1 MPAPGCVVPETLRG
15 YATLRGPSQFNVVA
29 WGGEMRFLSLN
40 RRMLALLAVLVPL
53 LALLIY
59 VALRAGPLAPIPVT
73 VTTVES
79 RSIAPALFG
88 IGTVEARYTYRI
100 GPTVAGRIKRVDVQ
114 VGDRVQAGQL
124 LGEMDPV
131 DLDDRIAAQEASLKR
146 AESVVLAAEAQV
158 REALARKTY
167 AEKHAS
173 RYEQLLQTRSVS
185 EEMVEGKRQERQ
197 VTEAGFAA
205 ARANLD
211 ASRQE
216 SARIRADRESLIR
229 QRANLRLIAPVRGL
243 VATRNADPGT
253 TVVAGQSV
261 VEVIDPA
268 SLWINVRFD
277 QLRVS
282 GLRAGLPVHIVLRSQ
297 DGHRFAGRVLRVEPM
312 ADAVTEETLAKLTFD
327 ALPIRL
333 PPVGELAEVTV
344 AMSALPA
351 APVVPN
357 ASVQRV
363 DGRLGVWLIENDK
376 LRFAPVKVG
385 ATDLDGRV
393 QILDGLKVGERVV
406 VYSQRA
412 LGPRSRVKVVESLTG
427 ASS

>member
-1 MPAPGCVVPETLRG
+1 MK
-15 YATLRGPSQFNVVA
+15 F
-29 WGGEMRFLSLN
+29 MSLN

-53 LALLIY
+53 LGLLIY
-59 VALRAGPLAPIPVT
+59 VAMRSGPLASIPVT

-114 VGDRVQAGQL
+114 VGDSVQAGQL

-131 DLDDRIAAQEASLKR
+131 DFNDRIAAQEAALKR
-146 AESVVLAAEAQV
+146 GESAVVAAEAQV
-158 REALARKTY
+158 RETLARKTY
-167 AEKHAS
+167 AEKQAR
-173 RYEQLLQTRSVS
+173 RYEQLLKTRSVS
-185 EEMVEGKRQERQ
+185 EESVEGKRQEIQ

-205 ARANLD
+205 ARANLG
-211 ASRQE
+211 ATRQE
-216 SARIRADRESLIR
+216 MARIRSDLYGLIQ
-229 QRANLRLIAPVRGL
+229 QRANLRLIAPVPGL
-243 VATRNADPGT
+243 VAARNADPGT

-261 VEVIDPA
+261 VEVIDPT

-282 GLRAGLPVHIVLRSQ
+282 GLSAGLPAHIVLRSQ
-297 DGHRFAGRVLRVEPM
+297 EGRLTGRVLRVEPM
-312 ADAVTEETLAKLTFD
+312 ADAVTEETLAKVTFD
-327 ALPIRL
+327 ALPKKL

-344 AMSALPA
+344 TMSELPA

-357 ASVQRV
+357 ASVKRV
-363 DGRLGVWLIENDK
+363 DGRLGVWVIDGEK
-376 LRFAPVKVG
+376 LRFAPIKVG

-393 QILDGLKVGERVV
+393 QILNGLKEGARVV

-412 LGPRSRVKVVESLTG
+412 LGPSSRVKIVERLEGVSP
-427 ASS
+427 

>member
-1 MPAPGCVVPETLRG
+1 MK
-15 YATLRGPSQFNVVA
+15 
-29 WGGEMRFLSLN
+29 FLSIN
-40 RRMLALLAVLVPL
+40 RRMLALLAVVVPL

-59 VALRAGPLAPIPVT
+59 VALRSGPLAPIPVT
-73 VTTVES
+73 VTTAES

-88 IGTVEARYTYRI
+88 IGTVEARFTYRI
-100 GPTVAGRIKRVDVQ
+100 GPTFAGRIKRVEVQ
-114 VGDRVQAGQL
+114 VGDMVKSGQL

-131 DLDDRIAAQEASLKR
+131 DLDNRIAAQDAALKR
-146 AESVVLAAEAQV
+146 GEAVVLAAKALV
-158 REALARKTY
+158 RETLVRKNY
-167 AEKHAS
+167 AENQAS
-173 RYEQLLQTRSVS
+173 RYEQLLQVRTVS
-185 EEMVEGKRQERQ
+185 EEVVEGKRQERQ
-197 VTEAGFAA
+197 VTEESFAA

-211 ASRQE
+211 AARQE
-216 SARIRADRESLIR
+216 SARIYADREGLIQ

-243 VATRNADPGT
+243 VAARNADPGT

-282 GLRAGLPVHIVLRSQ
+282 GLRAGLPVQIVLRSQ
-297 DGHRFAGRVLRVEPM
+297 EGIRFAGRVLRLEPM
-312 ADAVTEETLAKLTFD
+312 ADAVTEETMAKVIFD
-327 ALPIRL
+327 ALPKRL

-344 AMSALPA
+344 AMSELPETL
-351 APVVPN
+351 VLPN

-363 DGRLGVWLIENDK
+363 DGRLGVWLIEEDE
-376 LRFAPVKVG
+376 LRFTPIKMG

-393 QILDGLKVGERVV
+393 QILEGIKAGEHVV

-412 LGPRSRVKVVESLTG
+412 LGPRSRVKIVERLEGVSP
-427 ASS
+427 

>member
-1 MPAPGCVVPETLRG
+1 
-15 YATLRGPSQFNVVA
+15 
-29 WGGEMRFLSLN
+29 MRFLSLN
-40 RRMLALLAVLVPL
+40 RRMLALLAVVVPL

-88 IGTVEARYTYRI
+88 IGTIEARYTYRI
-100 GPTVAGRIKRVDVQ
+100 GPTVAGRIKRVEVH

-131 DLDDRIAAQEASLKR
+131 DLDDRIAAQEAALKR

-167 AEKHAS
+167 AEKQSS
-173 RYEQLLQTRSVS
+173 RYEQLLQARSVS

-197 VTEAGFAA
+197 LTEAGFAA

-211 ASRQE
+211 AARQE
-216 SARIRADRESLIR
+216 LARIRSDREGLIQ
-229 QRANLRLIAPVRGL
+229 QRANLRLTAPVGGL

-297 DGHRFAGRVLRVEPM
+297 NGHKFAGRVLRVEPM
-312 ADAVTEETLAKLTFD
+312 ADAVTEETLAKVTFD
-327 ALPIRL
+327 ALPKRL

-363 DGRLGVWLIENDK
+363 DGRLGVWLIEDDK
-376 LRFAPVKVG
+376 LRFAPIKVG

>member
-1 MPAPGCVVPETLRG
+1 MK
-15 YATLRGPSQFNVVA
+15 
-29 WGGEMRFLSLN
+29 FLSIN
-40 RRMLALLAVLVPL
+40 RRMLALLAVVVPL

-59 VALRAGPLAPIPVT
+59 VALRSGPLAPIPVT
-73 VTTVES
+73 VTTAES

-88 IGTVEARYTYRI
+88 IGTVESRFTYRI
-100 GPTVAGRIKRVDVQ
+100 GPTVAGRIKRVEVQ

-131 DLDDRIAAQEASLKR
+131 DLDERIAAQDAALKR
-146 AESVVLAAEAQV
+146 GESVVLAAEAVV
-158 REALARKTY
+158 RETLARKSY
-167 AEKHAS
+167 AENQAS
-173 RYEQLLQTRSVS
+173 RYKQLLQVRAVS
-185 EEMVEGKRQERQ
+185 EEAFEGKSQERQ
-197 VTEAGFAA
+197 VTEASFAA

-211 ASRQE
+211 AARQE
-216 SARIRADRESLIR
+216 AARIHADRGGLIQ

-243 VATRNADPGT
+243 VAARNADPGT

-282 GLRAGLPVHIVLRSQ
+282 CLRAGLPVQIVLRSQ
-297 DGHRFAGRVLRVEPM
+297 EGVRFAGSVLRLEPM
-312 ADAVTEETLAKLTFD
+312 ADAVTEETLAKVIFD
-327 ALPIRL
+327 ALPKRL

-344 AMSALPA
+344 AMSELPEAL
-351 APVVPN
+351 VLPN

-363 DGRLGVWLIENDK
+363 DGRLGVWLIEEDD
-376 LRFAPVKVG
+376 LRFAPIKMG
-385 ATDLDGRV
+385 ATDLDGQV
-393 QILDGLKVGERVV
+393 QILEGIKEGARVV

-412 LGPRSRVKVVESLTG
+412 LGPRSRIKIVERLEGVSP
-427 ASS
+427 

>member
-1 MPAPGCVVPETLRG
+1 MK
-15 YATLRGPSQFNVVA
+15 
-29 WGGEMRFLSLN
+29 FLSIN
-40 RRMLALLAVLVPL
+40 RRMLALLAVVVPL

-59 VALRAGPLAPIPVT
+59 VALRSGPFAPIPVT
-73 VTTVES
+73 VTTAES
-79 RSIAPALFG
+79 RSLAPALFG
-88 IGTVEARYTYRI
+88 IGTVEARFTYRI
-100 GPTVAGRIKRVDVQ
+100 GPTIAGRIKRVEVK

-131 DLDDRIAAQEASLKR
+131 DLDDRIAAQEAAFRR
-146 AESVVLAAEAQV
+146 AESGVLAAEAQV
-158 REALARKTY
+158 REASARKSY
-167 AEKHAS
+167 AENQAS
-173 RYEQLLQTRSVS
+173 RYEQLLQARSAS
-185 EEMVEGKRQERQ
+185 EETVEGKRQERQ
-197 VTEAGFAA
+197 VTEAGLAA

-211 ASRQE
+211 AARQE
-216 SARIRADRESLIR
+216 LARIRSDREGLIQ

-243 VATRNADPGT
+243 VAARNADPGT

-277 QLRVS
+277 QLRAS
-282 GLRAGLPVHIVLRSQ
+282 GLRAGLPVQIVLRSQ
-297 DGHRFAGRVLRVEPM
+297 AGSGFAGHVLRLEPM
-312 ADAVTEETLAKLTFD
+312 ADAITEETLAKVTFN
-327 ALPIRL
+327 ALPKRL

-351 APVVPN
+351 TPVAPN

-363 DGRLGVWLIENDK
+363 DGRLGVWLIEEDK
-376 LRFAPVKVG
+376 LRFAPIKVG

-393 QILDGLKVGERVV
+393 QILDGLKADERVV

-412 LGPRSRVKVVESLTG
+412 LGPRSRVKVVERLEGVSP
-427 ASS
+427 

>member
-1 MPAPGCVVPETLRG
+1 
-15 YATLRGPSQFNVVA
+15 
-29 WGGEMRFLSLN
+29 
-40 RRMLALLAVLVPL
+40 MLALLAVLVPL

-100 GPTVAGRIKRVDVQ
+100 GPTVAGRIKRVEVH

-131 DLDDRIAAQEASLKR
+131 DLDDRIAAQEAALKR

-158 REALARKTY
+158 RESLARKTY
-167 AEKHAS
+167 AEKQSS

-197 VTEAGFAA
+197 LTEAGFAA

-211 ASRQE
+211 AARQE
-216 SARIRADRESLIR
+216 LARIRSDREGLIQ

-282 GLRAGLPVHIVLRSQ
+282 GLFAGLPVHIVLRSQ

-312 ADAVTEETLAKLTFD
+312 ADVVTEETLAKVTFD
-327 ALPIRL
+327 ALPKRL

-344 AMSALPA
+344 VLSALPA

-363 DGRLGVWLIENDK
+363 DGRLGVWLIEDDK

>member
-1 MPAPGCVVPETLRG
+1 
-15 YATLRGPSQFNVVA
+15 
-29 WGGEMRFLSLN
+29 
-40 RRMLALLAVLVPL
+40 MLALLAVVVPL
-53 LALLIY
+53 AALLIY
-59 VALRAGPLAPIPVT
+59 VALRSGPLAPIPVT

-79 RSIAPALFG
+79 RAIAPALFG
-88 IGTVEARYTYRI
+88 IGTIEARYTYRI

-114 VGDRVQAGQL
+114 VGDSVRAGQL

-131 DLDDRIAAQEASLKR
+131 DFDDRIAAQRAALKR
-146 AESVVLAAEAQV
+146 AESAVLAAEAQV
-158 REALARKTY
+158 REVLARKTY
-167 AEKHAS
+167 AEKQAS
-173 RYEQLLQTRSVS
+173 RYEQLLKTRSVS
-185 EEMVEGKRQERQ
+185 EESVEGKRQEIQ

-205 ARANLD
+205 ARANFD
-211 ASRQE
+211 GTRQE
-216 SARIRADRESLIR
+216 SVRIRSDLEGLIQ
-229 QRANLRLIAPVRGL
+229 QRANLRLIAPVNGL
-243 VATRNADPGT
+243 VAARNTDPGT

-282 GLRAGLPVHIVLRSQ
+282 GLSAGFPVRIVLRSQ
-297 DGHRFAGRVLRVEPM
+297 EGQLAGRVLRLEPM
-312 ADAVTEETLAKLTFD
+312 ADAVTEETLAKVIFD
-327 ALPIRL
+327 ALPKRL

-344 AMSALPA
+344 ALPALPP

-363 DGRLGVWLIENDK
+363 AGRLGVWLIEEDK
-376 LRFAPVKVG
+376 QRFAPIKVG

-393 QILDGLKVGERVV
+393 QILDGLKAGERVV

-412 LGPRSRVKVVESLTG
+412 LGPRSRVKIVERLEG
-427 ASS
+427 VLP

>member
-1 MPAPGCVVPETLRG
+1 MK
-15 YATLRGPSQFNVVA
+15 FI
-29 WGGEMRFLSLN
+29 SLN
-40 RRMLALLAVLVPL
+40 RRTFALLAVIIPL
-53 LALLIY
+53 LALLAY
-59 VALRAGPLAPIPVT
+59 VALRSGPLAPIPVT

-88 IGTVEARYTYRI
+88 VGTVEARYTYRV

-114 VGDRVQAGQL
+114 VGDRVRAGQL

-131 DLDDRIAAQEASLKR
+131 DLGDRIAAQEAGLKR
-146 AESVVLAAEAQV
+146 AESAVLATEAQV
-158 REALARKTY
+158 REALARKTF
-167 AEKHAS
+167 AEKQGS
-173 RYEQLLQTRSVS
+173 RYEQLLQARSVS
-185 EEMVEGKRQERQ
+185 EETVEGKRQDIQ

-205 ARANLD
+205 TRANLE
-211 ASRQE
+211 AARQE
-216 SARIRADRESLIR
+216 LVRIRSDRDGLIQ
-229 QRANLRLIAPVRGL
+229 QRANLRLITPVGGL
-243 VATRNADPGT
+243 VAARNADPGT

-282 GLRAGLPVHIVLRSQ
+282 GLSARLPVHIVLRSQ
-297 DGHRFAGRVLRVEPM
+297 DGLRLAGRVLRVEPM
-312 ADAVTEETLAKLTFD
+312 ADSVTEETLAKVMFD
-327 ALPIRL
+327 TLPERL

-344 AMSALPA
+344 AMPALPA
-351 APVVPN
+351 SPVAPN

-363 DGRLGVWLIENDK
+363 AGRLGVWLLEKDK
-376 LRFAPVKVG
+376 LRFAPIKVG

-393 QILDGLKVGERVV
+393 QILEGLKAGERVV

-412 LGPRSRVKVVESLTG
+412 LGSRSRVKIVERLEGVSP
-427 ASS
+427 

>member
-1 MPAPGCVVPETLRG
+1 M
-15 YATLRGPSQFNVVA
+15 
-29 WGGEMRFLSLN
+29 N
-40 RRMLALLAVLVPL
+40 RRTFALLAVIVPL

-59 VALRAGPLAPIPVT
+59 VALRAGPLAPVPVT

-79 RSIAPALFG
+79 RSITPALFG

-131 DLDDRIAAQEASLKR
+131 DLDDRIAAQEAAFRR
-146 AESVVLAAEAQV
+146 AESGVLAAEAQV
-158 REALARKTY
+158 REASARKSY
-167 AEKHAS
+167 AENQAN
-173 RYEQLLQTRSVS
+173 RYEQLLQARSVS
-185 EEMVEGKRQERQ
+185 EETVEGKRQERQ
-197 VTEAGFAA
+197 VTEAGLAA

-211 ASRQE
+211 AARQE
-216 SARIRADRESLIR
+216 LERIRSDREGLIQ

-243 VATRNADPGT
+243 VAARNADPGT

-277 QLRVS
+277 QLRAS
-282 GLRAGLPVHIVLRSQ
+282 GLRAGLPVQIVLRSQ
-297 DGHRFAGRVLRVEPM
+297 AGSGFAGHVLRLEPM
-312 ADAVTEETLAKLTFD
+312 ADAVTEETLAKVTFN
-327 ALPIRL
+327 ALPKRL

-351 APVVPN
+351 TPVAPN

-363 DGRLGVWLIENDK
+363 DGRLGVWLIEEDK
-376 LRFAPVKVG
+376 LRFAPIKVG

-393 QILDGLKVGERVV
+393 QILDGLKADERVV

-412 LGPRSRVKVVESLTG
+412 LGPRSRVKVVERLEGVSP
-427 ASS
+427 

>member
-1 MPAPGCVVPETLRG
+1 
-15 YATLRGPSQFNVVA
+15 
-29 WGGEMRFLSLN
+29 MRFLSLN

-100 GPTVAGRIKRVDVQ
+100 GPTVAGRIKRVEVH

-131 DLDDRIAAQEASLKR
+131 DLDDRIAAQEAALKR

-158 REALARKTY
+158 RESLARKTY
-167 AEKHAS
+167 AEKQSS

-197 VTEAGFAA
+197 LTEAGFAA

-211 ASRQE
+211 AARQE
-216 SARIRADRESLIR
+216 LARIRSDREGLIQ

-243 VATRNADPGT
+243 VAARNADPGT

-282 GLRAGLPVHIVLRSQ
+282 GLFAGLPVHIVLRSQ

-312 ADAVTEETLAKLTFD
+312 ADVVTEETLAKVTFD
-327 ALPIRL
+327 ALPKRL

-344 AMSALPA
+344 VLSALPA

-363 DGRLGVWLIENDK
+363 DGRLGVWLIEDDK